1 MKLTKKTVMTA
12 VVLFL
17 FSSSIII
24 LAVDT
29 LFREPELKEIAVL
42 ETSLGVIEIEL
53 DREKAPVTVDNFVT
67 YVNEGFYDG
76 LVFHRVIKSFM
87 IQGGGFQ
94 PDGTRREGNDPIRN
108 EARNGLKNERGAIAM
123 ARTSDPD
130 SATSQFFINTVDNR
144 GLDYP
149 NPDGHGY
156 AVFGRVVEGMDIVD
170 AIESTPTGDRST
182 PLFGVMSDWP
192 ETDVVILR
200 AYIKEG

>member
-1 MKLTKKTVMTA
+1 MKLNMRTAMTV

-17 FSSSIII
+17 FSSSMIIM
-24 LAVDT
+24 AVDT
-29 LFREPELKEIAVL
+29 FLREPEVNEIAVL

-53 DREKAPVTVDNFVT
+53 DRGEAPVTVDNFVA
-67 YVNEGFYDG
+67 YVEEGFYDG
-76 LVFHRVIKSFM
+76 LVFHRVIRGFM

-94 PDGTRREGNDPIRN
+94 PDGTWKEGHDPIGN

-130 SATSQFFINTVDNR
+130 SATSQFFINTVKNR

-156 AVFGRVVEGMDIVD
+156 AVFGRVVEGMDVVD
-170 AIESTPTGDRST
+170 AIELTPTGDRST
-182 PLFGVMSDWP
+182 SFGVMSDWP
-192 ETDVVILR
+192 VTDVVIVR
-200 AYIKEG
+200 AYMKEG

>member
-1 MKLTKKTVMTA
+1 MKLNRRTAMTV

-17 FSSSIII
+17 FSSSII
-24 LAVDT
+24 LMAVDT
-29 LFREPELKEIAVL
+29 LLRKPEVKEIAVL

-53 DREKAPVTVDNFVT
+53 EGDKAPVTVENFVT
-67 YVNEGFYDG
+67 YVEEGFFDG
-76 LVFHRVIKSFM
+76 LVFHRVIEGFM

-130 SATSQFFINTVDNR
+130 SATSQFFINTVDNQ

-149 NPDGHGY
+149 NPDGYGY
-156 AVFGRVVEGMDIVD
+156 AVFGKVVEGLDVVD
-170 AIESTPTGDRST
+170 AIESASTSGKATPY
-182 PLFGVMSDWP
+182 GVMSDWP
-192 ETDVVILR
+192 VTDIVIVR
-200 AYIKEG
+200 AYMKEG

>member
-87 IQGGGFQ
+87 IQGLSL
-94 PDGTRREGNDPIRN
+94 IH
-108 EARNGLKNERGAIAM
+108 I
-123 ARTSDPD
+123 
-130 SATSQFFINTVDNR
+130 
-144 GLDYP
+144 
-149 NPDGHGY
+149 
-156 AVFGRVVEGMDIVD
+156 
-170 AIESTPTGDRST
+170 
-182 PLFGVMSDWP
+182 
-192 ETDVVILR
+192 
-200 AYIKEG
+200 

>member
-1 MKLTKKTVMTA
+1 MKLTKKTVMTV

-17 FSSSIII
+17 FSSSII
-24 LAVDT
+24 LMAVDT

-53 DREKAPVTVDNFVT
+53 DRGKAPVTVDNFVT
-67 YVNEGFYDG
+67 YVEDGFYDG
-76 LVFHRVIKSFM
+76 LVFHRVMEGFM

-123 ARTSDPD
+123 ARTSNPD
-130 SATSQFFINTVDNR
+130 SATSQFFINTVDNA

-149 NPDGHGY
+149 NPDGYGY
-156 AVFGRVVEGMDIVD
+156 AVFGKVVEGLEVVD
-170 AIESTPTGDRST
+170 AIESASTSGKATPY
-182 PLFGVMSDWP
+182 GVMSDWP
-192 ETDVVILR
+192 VTDIVIVR
-200 AYIKEG
+200 AYMKEG

>member
-1 MKLTKKTVMTA
+1 MKLNRRTAMTV

-17 FSSSIII
+17 FSSSII
-24 LAVDT
+24 LMAVDT
-29 LFREPELKEIAVL
+29 LLRKPEVKEIAVL

-53 DREKAPVTVDNFVT
+53 DGDKAPVTVENFVT
-67 YVNEGFYDG
+67 YVEEGFFDG
-76 LVFHRVIKSFM
+76 LVFHRVIEGFM

-130 SATSQFFINTVDNR
+130 SATSQFFINTVDNQ

-149 NPDGHGY
+149 NPDGYGY
-156 AVFGRVVEGMDIVD
+156 AVFGKVVEGLDVVD
-170 AIESTPTGDRST
+170 AIESASTSGKATPY
-182 PLFGVMSDWP
+182 GVMSDWP
-192 ETDVVILR
+192 VTDIVIVR
-200 AYIKEG
+200 AYMKEG

>member
-17 FSSSIII
+17 FSSSII
-24 LAVDT
+24 LMAVDT

-53 DREKAPVTVDNFVT
+53 DRGKAPVTVDNFVT
-67 YVNEGFYDG
+67 YVEDGFYDG
-76 LVFHRVIKSFM
+76 LVFHRVMEGFM

-123 ARTSDPD
+123 ARTSNPD
-130 SATSQFFINTVDNR
+130 SATSQFFINTVDNA

-149 NPDGHGY
+149 NPDGYGY
-156 AVFGRVVEGMDIVD
+156 AVFGKVVEGLEVVD
-170 AIESTPTGDRST
+170 AIESASTSGKATPY
-182 PLFGVMSDWP
+182 GVMSDWP
-192 ETDVVILR
+192 VTDIVIVR
-200 AYIKEG
+200 AYMKEG

>member
-1 MKLTKKTVMTA
+1 MKLNKRTAMTV

-17 FSSSIII
+17 FSSSMIIM
-24 LAVDT
+24 AVDT
-29 LFREPELKEIAVL
+29 FLREPEVNKIAVL

-53 DREKAPVTVDNFVT
+53 DRGEAPITVDNFAA
-67 YVNEGFYDG
+67 YVEEGFYDG
-76 LVFHRVIKSFM
+76 LVFHRVIRGFM

-94 PDGTRREGNDPIRN
+94 PDGTRREGNDPIGN
-108 EARNGLKNERGAIAM
+108 EARNGLKNERGTIAM

-156 AVFGRVVEGMDIVD
+156 AVFGRVVEGMDVVD

-182 PLFGVMSDWP
+182 SFGVMSDWP
-192 ETDVVILR
+192 VTDVVIVR
-200 AYIKEG
+200 AYMKEG

>member
-1 MKLTKKTVMTA
+1 MKLNKRTIMTV

-17 FSSSIII
+17 FSSSMIIM
-24 LAVDT
+24 AVDT
-29 LFREPELKEIAVL
+29 FLREPEVNEIAVL

-53 DREKAPVTVDNFVT
+53 DRGEAPVTVDNFVT
-67 YVNEGFYDG
+67 YVEEGFYDG
-76 LVFHRVIKSFM
+76 LVFHRVIEGFM

-94 PDGTRREGNDPIRN
+94 SDGTWKEGHDPIGN

-123 ARTSDPD
+123 ARTSDPA

-149 NPDGHGY
+149 NPDGYGY
-156 AVFGRVVEGMDIVD
+156 AVFGRVVEGLDVVD

-182 PLFGVMSDWP
+182 SFGVMSDWP
-192 ETDVVILR
+192 VTDVVIVR
-200 AYIKEG
+200 AYMKEG

>member
-1 MKLTKKTVMTA
+1 MKLNKRTAMTV

-17 FSSSIII
+17 FSSSMIIM
-24 LAVDT
+24 AVDT
-29 LFREPELKEIAVL
+29 FLREPEVNEIAVL

-53 DREKAPVTVDNFVT
+53 DRGEVPVTVDNFVA
-67 YVNEGFYDG
+67 YVEEGFYDG
-76 LVFHRVIKSFM
+76 LVFHRVIEGFM

-149 NPDGHGY
+149 NPDGYGY
-156 AVFGRVVEGMDIVD
+156 AVFGRVVEGMDVVD

-182 PLFGVMSDWP
+182 SFGVMSDWP
-192 ETDVVILR
+192 VTDVVIVR
-200 AYIKEG
+200 AYMKEG

>member
-1 MKLTKKTVMTA
+1 MKLNMRTAMTV

-17 FSSSIII
+17 FSSSMIIM
-24 LAVDT
+24 AVDT
-29 LFREPELKEIAVL
+29 FLREPEVNEIAVL

-53 DREKAPVTVDNFVT
+53 DRGEAPVTVDNFVA
-67 YVNEGFYDG
+67 YVEEGFYDG
-76 LVFHRVIKSFM
+76 LVFHRVIRGFM

-94 PDGTRREGNDPIRN
+94 PDGTWKEGHDPIGN

-156 AVFGRVVEGMDIVD
+156 AVFGRVVEGMDVVD
-170 AIESTPTGDRST
+170 AIELTPTGDRST
-182 PLFGVMSDWP
+182 SFGVMSDWP
-192 ETDVVILR
+192 VTDVVIVR
-200 AYIKEG
+200 AYMKEG